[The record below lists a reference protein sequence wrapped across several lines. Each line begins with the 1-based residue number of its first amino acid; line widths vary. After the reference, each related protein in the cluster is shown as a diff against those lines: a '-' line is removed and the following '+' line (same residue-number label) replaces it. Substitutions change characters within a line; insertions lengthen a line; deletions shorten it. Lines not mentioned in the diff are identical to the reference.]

1 VYDGPELRRRKRQ
14 DNQQCMATTTSLI
27 LNVNFLND
35 PARRILKVRWNWSY
49 VQENV
54 TVGGRIMKLR
64 TVMKWLWYMEQ

>member
-1 VYDGPELRRRKRQ
+1 
-14 DNQQCMATTTSLI
+14 MATTTSLI